1 MKILVVGELNVDL
14 ILQNYSSFPTPGKE
28 VLVDRA
34 SLTLGSASA
43 ICAAGLARLGNEV
56 AFCGKLGS
64 DGWGDFIMG
73 RLQELGIDVSH
84 VLRCADDTTGV
95 TVSVSSESDRALI
108 TYLGCTAAL
117 HGGEVQDEWMRGVSH
132 LHVSSFFLQRALRPD
147 LKALFA
153 RARARGLTTSLDP
166 GCDPLEEWG
175 QDALDLL
182 DVLHEVDIFLPNE
195 VELAGVT
202 GEPCP
207 EIALQLLQN
216 GHTKTVAKLGASG
229 CMSMLDGQL
238 IRVPAFPVTAVD
250 TTGAGDSFNAG
261 FLHAWLRG
269 DGFAEAIRFG
279 AACGAL
285 STQGLGGTTSQP
297 SAQEASEFMMARA

>member
-14 ILQNYSSFPTPGKE
+14 ILQDYSSFPTPGRE
-28 VLVDRA
+28 VLVERA

-56 AFCGKLGS
+56 AFSGKLGI
-64 DGWGDFIMG
+64 DAWGDYIMG
-73 RLQELGIDVSH
+73 RLNELGIDVSH
-84 VLRCADDTTGV
+84 VLRSAEDTTGI
-95 TVSVSSESDRALI
+95 TVSVSSAADRALI
-108 TYLGCTAAL
+108 TYLGCSAGL
-117 HGGEVQDEWMRGVSH
+117 HASEIQDEWMRGVGH

-147 LKALFA
+147 LKNLFA
-153 RARARGLTTSLDP
+153 RAHAMGLTTSLDP

-175 QDALDLL
+175 QDAMDLL
-182 DVLHEVDIFLPNE
+182 DVLREVDVFLPNE
-195 VELAGVT
+195 VELSGVT
-202 GEPCP
+202 GEPCA
-207 EIALQLLQN
+207 ETALQLLQN
-216 GHTKTVAKLGASG
+216 GRTLTVAKLGASG
-229 CMSMLDGQL
+229 CLSAQDGRVV
-238 IRVPAFPVTAVD
+238 RVPAFPVTPVD